1 LRSPLQVSPWD
12 IDETF
17 ANKNSVSIADRRAER
32 KARGLRTVREF
43 VEVAVTI
50 TAVTALCRLVPL
62 SYTALG
68 DIYLLAVIA
77 LGLRVGRWPMLF
89 AAVASALAWDF
100 FFVTPRMSFAVLRI
114 DDMLLLGTYFVV
126 AIIAGQLTSY
136 IRKHEKLYAASELHR
151 TLLDSVSHELKTPL
165 SVLRSAAE
173 QLDTDDGAKRA
184 HLRTEIFTATSRL
197 DHLVANLLNQ
207 TKLESGAVEPQLDW
221 CDARDIINAARRAVG
236 VTLEGRPF
244 KAEVPAN
251 MPLFKADQ
259 AMMEQAVSNLLINA
273 VRHTPEGTPINIR
286 TGVEL
291 RSEWVFIS
299 VADRGPGLPS
309 KMRESVF
316 QKFKRGNGAYA
327 GGLGLGLSIVRGFIV
342 AQGGAVIASENP
354 GGGACFT
361 IYLPYGPHGSV
372 PNE

>member
-1 LRSPLQVSPWD
+1 MEWY
-12 IDETF
+12 I
-17 ANKNSVSIADRRAER
+17 RRKTR
-32 KARGLRTVREF
+32 VLRTVREF
-43 VEVAVTI
+43 GEVAATI
-50 TAVTALCRLVPL
+50 TGVTVLCRLVPL

-77 LGLRVGRWPMLF
+77 LGLRVGRWPLLF
-89 AAVASALAWDF
+89 AAVVSALAWDF
-100 FFVTPRMSFAVLRI
+100 FFVSPRMSFAVLRI

-126 AIIAGQLTSY
+126 AIIAGQLTTY
-136 IRKHEKLYAASELHR
+136 VRKHEKLYAASELHR

-165 SVLRSAAE
+165 SVLRAAAD
-173 QLDTDDGAKRA
+173 QLGTEDASKRA
-184 HLRTEIFTATSRL
+184 SLRTEIITATSRL

-207 TKLESGAVEPQLDW
+207 TKLESGALHPQLDW

-236 VTLEGRPF
+236 DTLEGRPF
-244 KAEVPAN
+244 KTEVPAS
-251 MPLFKADQ
+251 MPLFMADP

-273 VRHTPEGTPINIR
+273 VRHTPAGTPIIVK

-299 VADRGPGLPS
+299 VADRGPGLPPEL
-309 KMRESVF
+309 RESVF
-316 QKFKRGNGAYA
+316 QKFRRGSAAHA
-327 GGLGLGLSIVRGFIV
+327 GGLGLGLSIVRGFVV
-342 AQGGAVIASENP
+342 AQGGAVIAGENP

>member
-1 LRSPLQVSPWD
+1 MGR
-12 IDETF
+12 I
-17 ANKNSVSIADRRAER
+17 
-32 KARGLRTVREF
+32 
-43 VEVAVTI
+43 
-50 TAVTALCRLVPL
+50 VPL

-77 LGLRVGRWPMLF
+77 LGLRVGRWPVLF
-89 AAVASALAWDF
+89 AAVVSALAWDY
-100 FFVTPRMSFAVLRI
+100 FFVSPRMSFEVLRL

-126 AIIAGQLTSY
+126 AIIAGQLTTY
-136 IRKHEKLYAASELHR
+136 IREHEKLYAASELHR

-173 QLDTDDGAKRA
+173 QLDTDDAGKRA
-184 HLRTEIFTATSRL
+184 SLRAEIMTATSRL

-207 TKLESGAVEPQLDW
+207 TKLESGALQPQLDW

-236 VTLEGRPF
+236 ATLEGRPF
-244 KAEVPAN
+244 KTEVPAS
-251 MPLFKADQ
+251 MPLFMADP

-273 VRHTPEGTPINIR
+273 VLHTPAGTPILVK

-291 RSEWVFIS
+291 RSEWVFIT
-299 VADRGPGLPS
+299 VADRGPGLPPEL
-309 KMRESVF
+309 RESIF
-316 QKFKRGNGAYA
+316 QKFRRGNAAHA
-327 GGLGLGLSIVRGFIV
+327 GGLGLGLSIVRGFAV
-342 AQGGAVIASENP
+342 AHGGTVIARANP